1 MVEKIR
7 AAVTVEPRKIISMEI
22 PYPQDIKEGDFIA
35 KLRMCGI
42 CGTDHHMWAGHFPNT
57 PWPVIQG
64 HEVIAEVHEIDNET
78 AEKIEANG
86 EPLREGDRVLWGGAT
101 PCGECWS
108 CRWLPQNYRGALCEA
123 RGSYKIG
130 DITYLWGGFS
140 DYIYAG
146 NKKPYKI
153 PDDIPDEVAV
163 FTDTLASVWG
173 IDRALNGIPSA
184 REGLFWG
191 STAVVQGSGPIGI
204 AAAMKLKEYN
214 AEKLIMI
221 GGPDWRLKE
230 AEKYGVDYTI
240 NIEEIPKPEARL
252 LEVKKLTGGRGPDLV
267 FEGAGVPQAFA
278 EAIDLVRR
286 GGIIVEVGHYTD
298 AGEVLVNP
306 YKICHKD
313 LTLISQYGFSFHQ
326 YGYALRQLAKW
337 HRNNLYPLKNLISH
351 EYNINDTEEGI
362 KLHRQWKTMK
372 AIVVP

>member
-1 MVEKIR
+1 MVKEVR
-7 AAVTVEPRKIISMEI
+7 AAVTVQPKKIVPMKM
-22 PYPQDIKEGDFIA
+22 PYPEEVKEGDFIA

-42 CGTDHHMWAGHFPNT
+42 CGTDHHMWAGQFPNT

-64 HEVIAEVHEIDNET
+64 HEVIAEVHEIDEKT

-86 EPLREGDRVLWGGAT
+86 ELLKKGDRVLWGGAT

-108 CRWLPQNYRGALCEA
+108 CKWLSQNYRGALCEA
-123 RGSYKIG
+123 RSSYKLG
-130 DITYLWGGFS
+130 DATYLWGGFS

-146 NKKPYKI
+146 EKVPYVI
-153 PDDIPDEVAV
+153 PEDIPDEVAV

-191 STAVVQGSGPIGI
+191 SSAVVQGSGPIGI

-214 AEKLIMI
+214 VEKLIMI

-230 AEKYGVDYTI
+230 AEKFGVDHTI
-240 NIEEIPKPEARL
+240 NIEEMQNPEDRL
-252 LEVKKLTGGRGPDLV
+252 SAVKKLTGGRGSDLV
-267 FEGAGVPQAFA
+267 FEGAGVPAAFS

-298 AGEVLVNP
+298 AGNVLINP
-306 YKICHKD
+306 YKVCYQD
-313 LTLISQYGFSFHQ
+313 LTLISQYGFSYHQ
-326 YGYALRQLAKW
+326 YGIALRQLSKW
-337 HRNNLYPLKNLISH
+337 HRNDQYPLEDLVTH
-351 EYNINDTEEGI
+351 ENKIEDAEEGI

-372 AIVVP
+372 AVVIP